1 MTSPGKEGPIESSRK
16 GPAIVVENMAAVVSR
31 MVKQSATVAKEV
43 SSQIDDNKYG
53 VNQWMN
59 AMTKLFDIALVGGID
74 LVETAVIGPAPYTPT
89 AFNSRSFDVKG
100 PADHPRELSI
110 EAPGLTRP
118 GKTDPIPADQ
128 ITLVPET
135 LAPQQTT
142 FQFRV
147 DEDGLPSGVYT
158 GRVRVGDNGEYVDV
172 AIRL

>member
-1 MTSPGKEGPIESSRK
+1 MTSSEEEGPIESSRK

-74 LVETAVIGPAPYTPT
+74 LVQTAVIGPAPYTPT
-89 AFNSRSFDVKG
+89 AFNSRSFNVEA
-100 PADHPRELSI
+100 ADHERKLSI
-110 EAPGLTRP
+110 VAPGLTRP
-118 GKTDPIPADQ
+118 GTTDPIPADQ

-135 LAPQQTT
+135 LAPQQTK
-142 FQFRV
+142 FHFHV
-147 DEDGLPSGVYT
+147 SEEGLPSGVYT
-158 GRVRVGDNGEYVDV
+158 GRVRVGDKREYVDV

>member
-74 LVETAVIGPAPYTPT
+74 LVQTAVIGPAPYTPT
-89 AFNSRSFDVKG
+89 AFNSRSFDAKG
-100 PADHPRELSI
+100 PTDHPRKLSI

-118 GKTDPIPADQ
+118 GSTDAIPADQ
-128 ITLVPET
+128 ITLVPEI
-135 LAPQQTT
+135 LAPQQTK
-142 FQFRV
+142 FQFHV
-147 DEDGLPSGVYT
+147 NEDGLPSGVYT
-158 GRVRVGDNGEYVDV
+158 GRVRVGDNGELVDV